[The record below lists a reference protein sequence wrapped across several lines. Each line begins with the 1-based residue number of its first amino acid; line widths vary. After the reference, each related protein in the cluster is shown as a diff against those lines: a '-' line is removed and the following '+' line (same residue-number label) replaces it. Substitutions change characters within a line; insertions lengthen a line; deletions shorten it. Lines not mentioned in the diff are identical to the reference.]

1 MNIRNEQPAFDALRP
16 QAAEAEAF
24 LKALANRHRLMILC
38 ELHKGERCVNA
49 LQQAAGLTQ
58 SALSQHLAK
67 LRDENIVSTRRQAQT
82 IFYSLTD
89 PNVSRLIALL
99 YEAFCSDEC
108 DNAEIPAPEIL
119 ASEIPAPATPASA
132 KSTKEKKQ

>member
-1 MNIRNEQPAFDALRP
+1 
-16 QAAEAEAF
+16 
-24 LKALANRHRLMILC
+24 MILC
-38 ELHKGERCVNA
+38 ELHKGERCVNV

-99 YEAFCSDEC
+99 YDAFCSDEC
-108 DNAEIPAPEIL
+108 DNSTPPTPSKPAPAIPAP
-119 ASEIPAPATPASA
+119 A